1 MRELNAEDLFWQLAA
16 ELVDSGVGKPFAPA
30 GRVFKEWVLI
40 LQPDGRRWKALLR
53 EAIEFVAA

>member
-30 GRVFKEWVLI
+30 GRVFKE
-40 LQPDGRRWKALLR
+40 
-53 EAIEFVAA
+53 